1 MPVQDTSVRI
11 LKALKE
17 IDEAKQNFE
26 KLMKIQVEL
35 RDAYQEIM
43 KDASSSPKE
52 KDTPK
57 DPQSG

>member
-26 KLMKIQVEL
+26 KLMKIQEEL
-35 RDAYQEIM
+35 RDAYQSIM
-43 KDASSSPKE
+43 KDASSSPKG